1 MEWTL
6 LQSAGVLAELHG
18 SGDHAR
24 QFAVHLETTDG
35 RLQLEGLL
43 ATLHA
48 GFLVSHRPLP
58 PAAADQG
65 KEDMGNEEDAGD
77 EEDMMD
83 EQEDEEEDEEAP
95 AADQDEEDGHR
106 HAPGGQGGKVGLAMV
121 GERPSP
127 STGATASLPSTSIVA
142 SPRAWGVRPWRG
154 KRGGKRGE
162 AARRGVP
169 AWRIER
175 ARVAGGHAG
184 QKHGGLI
191 ATLPPTPT
199 AGPQGEEVP
208 RNHFYVVLRDRATS
222 QAHVYSRWYGG
233 AAPAVLEAANA
244 EALWHGW
251 ASMEE
256 AQEYCRSAG
265 WPVPIAVAG

>member
-95 AADQDEEDGHR
+95 AADQ
-106 HAPGGQGGKVGLAMV
+106 
-121 GERPSP
+121 ERSSP
-127 STGATASLPSTSIVA
+127 STGATASLPSTGIVA
-142 SPRAWGVRPWRG
+142 SPQAWGVRPWRG

-162 AARRGVP
+162 AARRRVP

-265 WPVPIAVAG
+265 LPMPRHIVRC